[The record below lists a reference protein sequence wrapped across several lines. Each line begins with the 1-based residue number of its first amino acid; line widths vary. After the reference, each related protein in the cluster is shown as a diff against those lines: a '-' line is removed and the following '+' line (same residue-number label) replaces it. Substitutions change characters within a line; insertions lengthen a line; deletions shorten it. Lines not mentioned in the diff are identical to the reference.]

1 MRRLCCTLLLGAL
14 LLCGGCADEADVSGC
29 WVSDDNPAYYF
40 VLRED
45 GSCFMFDDN
54 DEWVSEGTY
63 VADRAHIEFITDTGM
78 FVWVREGETM
88 VFDNGTTRTI
98 YYRE

>member
-1 MRRLCCTLLLGAL
+1 MRRFVCVALAMMMLCS
-14 LLCGGCADEADVSGC
+14 GCADSDVCGR
-29 WVSDDNPAYYF
+29 WVSDDNPAYSF

-45 GSCFMFDDN
+45 GSCVMLDKS

-63 VADRAHIEFITDTGM
+63 IADRAHIEFTTDTGV
-78 FVWVREGETM
+78 FVWVREGDTM
-88 VFDNGTTRTI
+88 VFDNGNDVFV